1 MRRLKERINNFKA
14 KRAERK
20 TEGRRFSGKVTR
32 EVAVGAFVF
41 IMLAAVAIG
50 GSGEI
55 TGFAVLDDIQ
65 EALQNIEAPTADFD
79 IVDEPEESPSAPAT
93 CGENCGL
100 GNVPVREEG
109 RLTSLDTSEDQASL
123 FVSSNPSH
131 GSTVGSLGEISV
143 TASTNMI
150 AGSYIKLHQGNEN
163 RMVDRGY
170 TTVDGTSMTTA
181 AIVNTAG
188 NYKAEYKIVTDDGRE
203 EDGQFSF
210 TVG

>member
-1 MRRLKERINNFKA
+1 MRRLKERVNNFKA

-32 EVAVGAFVF
+32 EVVIGAFVF
-41 IMLAAVAIG
+41 LMLAVIG
-50 GSGEI
+50 VSGMDGNI
-55 TGFAVLDDIQ
+55 TGFVSFEGIQ
-65 EALQNIEAPTADFD
+65 EAVEGIEAPDLNLED
-79 IVDEPEESPSAPAT
+79 PESEPVQPET

-109 RLTSLDTSEDQASL
+109 RLTTLDTSEDQASL
-123 FVSSNPSH
+123 FVSSNPAH
-131 GSTVGSLGEISV
+131 GSTVGSLGEVTV

-170 TTVDGTSMTTA
+170 TTVDGNSMATA
-181 AIVNTAG
+181 SIVNTAG
-188 NYKAEYKIVTDDGRE
+188 NYKAEYKIVTDNGQE
-203 EDGQFSF
+203 EEGQFSF
-210 TVG
+210 IVG